1 MDDSTPST
9 NNDRLVH
16 RVNQILS
23 GVVAC
28 AVLGV
33 GGVMAYQNRDAVKVP
48 DKNAA
53 WAGFWTKKLSKSSE
67 LPKFDCPEAPTTI
80 DWEKVKFYDPST
92 TMASGW
98 QFNPGVSNGG
108 DNSSRSNRRR

>member
-1 MDDSTPST
+1 
-9 NNDRLVH
+9 
-16 RVNQILS
+16 VNQILS

-33 GGVMAYQNRDAVKVP
+33 GGVMAYQNRDAVKAVKVP
-48 DKNAA
+48 DRNAA
-53 WAGFWTKKLSKSSE
+53 WAGFWTKKLSNSSE
-67 LPKFDCPEAPTTI
+67 LPKFDGPEAPTTI
-80 DWEKVKFYDPST
+80 DWDEVKFYDPST

-108 DNSSRSNRRR
+108 NNSPRSNRRR